1 VRCCCVGV
9 PGGGHVTS
17 RVVVRMPCV
26 LVACACMLAAQL
38 PLSMSAKRTGLAV
51 FRLTKRVASSSDVR
65 ETL

>member
-1 VRCCCVGV
+1 
-9 PGGGHVTS
+9 
-17 RVVVRMPCV
+17 
-26 LVACACMLAAQL
+26 MLAAQL